1 MTDSDSDSARWPREM
16 RTPPTDPGLAA
27 EAARNPGGSVAEI
40 NGDLVGGDA
49 NGYVPAE
56 AIRGAWIVSPEGKLT
71 GEYARNPRH
80 GTPADDFSKLTEMD
94 HFWHWLPDRP
104 EAAVREAVQETLTA
118 QVEGAVLE
126 WMKVTDKP
134 EVVTGAKRS
143 PDDEQHVIV
152 VRTAVAV
159 PFALSVRSP
168 SGRREIL
175 WGVFTW
181 AASGLDKPAA
191 RHDRTWFDL
200 RADLEWAAERLK
212 ERVYEVEQSAK
223 PLLTD

>member
-1 MTDSDSDSARWPREM
+1 MSNSDNANWPREI

-27 EAARNPGGSVAEI
+27 EAALNPGGSVAEI
-40 NGDLVGGDA
+40 NGDIVGGDP
-49 NGYVPAE
+49 NGYVPTE
-56 AIRGAWIVSPEGKLT
+56 AIRGAWIVGPDGELT
-71 GEYARNPRH
+71 GEYARNPHH
-80 GTPADDFSKLTEMD
+80 GTPTDDFSKLTVMD
-94 HFWHWLPDRP
+94 GFWHWLPDRP
-104 EAAVREAVQETLTA
+104 EVAVREAVQETLTA

-134 EVVTGAKRS
+134 GVVTGAKRS
-143 PDDEQHVIV
+143 PNNDQHVIV

-168 SGRREIL
+168 SGRRDIL

-181 AASGLDKPAA
+181 AASGLDKPRS

-200 RADLEWAAERLK
+200 HADLAWATERLQ
-212 ERVYEVEQSAK
+212 ERVYEAEHH
-223 PLLTD
+223 